1 MIFANMPVAKL
12 RVLRGLWPFAP
23 RDATTHEK
31 HAKRKKKTPLAFDWV
46 EETGFDVI
54 PVQKPKPTDTTLLL
68 KPDPK
73 RREDPGNLGRG
84 DAAAV

>member
-1 MIFANMPVAKL
+1 MP
-12 RVLRGLWPFAP
+12 P
-23 RDATTHEK
+23 RMSK